1 MAMTELSGHGPPT
14 GQALLDCRDVRVDFD
29 GVIAIAGVDLSIVPG
44 EVLGVIGPNG
54 SGKTSLVN
62 VISGYYRPTG
72 GSVHF
77 AGRRIDGLRPQAIR
91 SLGIARVFQNLRLF
105 DDLTVLENVEVAM
118 SIDLARPLGATRAS
132 VGAMIWRR
140 QRRLRREARLK
151 AVRLLEENGF
161 ASLLDVKAGSLSYGQ
176 RKELEL
182 LRALAE
188 PPQLLLL
195 DEPTSGV
202 SRAEAEQVGER
213 IALWRE
219 RTNCTLLIVE
229 HRLGWLFN
237 LAERIVVLNSGSVI
251 AEGSPETVA
260 NDPEVRTA
268 YVGKRHDH

>member
-1 MAMTELSGHGPPT
+1 MMDLSRDRPAT
-14 GQALLDCRDVRVDFD
+14 GEALLDCRDVQVSFD
-29 GVIAIAGVDLSIVPG
+29 GVIALAGIDLSIAPG

-72 GSVHF
+72 GGVTF
-77 AGRRIDGLRPQAIR
+77 AGQRIDGLRPQQIR
-91 SLGIARVFQNLRLF
+91 ALGIARVFQNLRLF
-105 DDLTVLENVEVAM
+105 DNLTVVENVEVAM
-118 SIDLARPLGATRAS
+118 AVDLARTRGVTQAS
-132 VGAMIWRR
+132 VGAMVWRR

-151 AVRLLEENGF
+151 AVRLLEDNGF
-161 ASLLDVKAGSLSYGQ
+161 AGHLDTKAGSLSYGQ

-219 RTNCTLLIVE
+219 RTGCTLLIVE
-229 HRLGWLFN
+229 HRLGWLFD

-251 AEGSPETVA
+251 AEGLPEAVA

-268 YVGKRHDH
+268 YVGTRDDH